1 MVYSILYVIYMRYE
15 LPYNTFVIYDYTQ
28 HHILYTMI
36 SLARPTPGL
45 IGSHFWSCGQTTAS
59 CECE

>member
-1 MVYSILYVIYMRYE
+1 MVYSILYVIYIRYD

-36 SLARPTPGL
+36 SLARPTKKI
-45 IGSHFWSCGQTTAS
+45 IGSHFWSCGQLAAFHK
-59 CECE
+59 CE